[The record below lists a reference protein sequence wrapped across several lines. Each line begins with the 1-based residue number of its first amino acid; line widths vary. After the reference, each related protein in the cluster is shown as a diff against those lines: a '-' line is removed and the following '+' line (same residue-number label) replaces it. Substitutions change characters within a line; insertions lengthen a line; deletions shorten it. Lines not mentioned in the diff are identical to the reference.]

1 MITPVVSEVVVGYR
15 ARYGALGPVV
25 GNFTDYL
32 GRHGYAGITKE
43 NYLQCASHFG
53 RWLTARRIAINHI
66 DETVLHR
73 FLTEHLPVCHCIKPS
88 PRTPTNLRRAL
99 RHLLRMLRSE
109 GIIPSTSAPV
119 SNFIG
124 EELRLFDAYLQDVQ
138 GLAPA
143 TRLYRLRYV
152 REFLIARFGWGPI
165 ALECLKPDEIC
176 RFVTDRA
183 AGCQPRTAGI
193 VSDCLRS
200 YLRFRRIHGQPTEPL
215 IAAVPRVAYWRLV
228 ALPDSLTD
236 SELAGL
242 VNSFDRT
249 CPTGRRDYA
258 IIRCLVDLGLRA
270 SEVAFIQLDDL
281 NWREGTLRI
290 AKAKAKR
297 TTLLPL
303 PLETGRAIADYLRF
317 GRPRTESRALFVR
330 HRAPRDEPV
339 GPSLVRNAVRCAYA
353 RCGLAQRWTGTH
365 VLRHSVASRLLR
377 EGASLKDIADLLRHR
392 NVNTTTIYVKV
403 DLPRLNTVALPWPG
417 RRT

>member
-1 MITPVVSEVVVGYR
+1 MNTQLVSEGVPCNR
-15 ARYGALGPVV
+15 ARYGALEPVV
-25 GNFTDYL
+25 RDFAGYL
-32 GRHGYAGITKE
+32 KRRGYAGVTIE

-53 RWLTARRIAINHI
+53 RWLTAQRVAIQHI
-66 DETVLHR
+66 DDTALHR
-73 FLTEHLPVCHCIKPS
+73 FLTVHLPVCHCCKPS

-99 RHLLRMLRSE
+99 RHLVCMLRSE
-109 GIIPSTSAPV
+109 GIILPRSTPV
-119 SNFIG
+119 SRFIS
-124 EELRLFDAYLQDVQ
+124 EELLRFDAYLQDVQ
-138 GLAPA
+138 GLASA

-152 REFLIARFGWGPI
+152 REFLLARFGWGPI
-165 ALECLKPDEIC
+165 VLERLKPDDIC

-183 AGCQPRTAGI
+183 AACQPRTAGI
-193 VSDCLRS
+193 IGDCLRS
-200 YLRFRRIHGQPTEPL
+200 YLRFRRLHGQPTEPL
-215 IAAVPRVAYWRLV
+215 IAAVPRVAHWRLA

-242 VNSFDRT
+242 VNAFDRK

-258 IIRCLVDLGLRA
+258 MVRCLVDLGLRA
-270 SEVAFIQLDDL
+270 SEVAFIQLDDMD
-281 NWREGTLRI
+281 WREGTLRI

-303 PLETGRAIADYLRF
+303 PAETGRAIVDYLRF
-317 GRPRTESRALFVR
+317 GRPRTDSRALFVR

-365 VLRHSVASRLLR
+365 VLRHSTASRLLR

-392 NVNTTTIYVKV
+392 SVNTTTIYVKV
-403 DLPRLNTVALPWPG
+403 DLPRLTTVALPWPG
-417 RRT
+417 TRT